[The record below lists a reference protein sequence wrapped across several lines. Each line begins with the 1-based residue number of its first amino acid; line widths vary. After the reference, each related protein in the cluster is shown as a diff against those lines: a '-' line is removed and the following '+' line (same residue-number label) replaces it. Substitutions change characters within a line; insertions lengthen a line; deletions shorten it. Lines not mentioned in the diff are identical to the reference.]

1 MEPNMHIGIDFGSKL
16 AGTTAL
22 CIGEAGEQL
31 QVSSSEKGQ
40 DADLFLMAALEGKA
54 PATLCIDAPLSL
66 PLAYRQPNENS
77 DFFYRKADRQ
87 AKAMSPLFLG
97 GLTARACRLAQQW
110 TKQGFVV
117 FEGYPGGF
125 IKTLNQAPAYK
136 TTKSDLPAFRAF
148 LESRLE
154 QTIPELK
161 SWHEADAVLAWWIAC
176 RIDRQIAQPIGDPN
190 EGLIWI

>member
-1 MEPNMHIGIDFGSKL
+1 MHIGIDFGSKL

-97 GLTARACRLAQQW
+97 GLTAEPADWPSSGQSKDLLFSRATR
-110 TKQGFVV
+110 VV
-117 FEGYPGGF
+117 
-125 IKTLNQAPAYK
+125 L
-136 TTKSDLPAFRAF
+136 
-148 LESRLE
+148 
-154 QTIPELK
+154 
-161 SWHEADAVLAWWIAC
+161 
-176 RIDRQIAQPIGDPN
+176 
-190 EGLIWI
+190 

>member
-1 MEPNMHIGIDFGSKL
+1 MEPSMHIGIDFGSKL

-22 CIGEAGEQL
+22 CIGVSGEVL
-31 QVSSSEKGQ
+31 RIFSSEKGQ
-40 DADLFLMAALEGKA
+40 DADLFLNAALEGQA

-87 AKAMSPLFLG
+87 AKAPSPLFLG

-125 IKTLNQAPAYK
+125 IKTLNRVPAYK
-136 TTKSDLPAFRAF
+136 TTKSELPAFRAF
-148 LESRLE
+148 LESTIG
-154 QTIPELK
+154 QAIPELK

-176 RIDRQIAQPIGDPN
+176 RIDRQLAQPIGDPN